1 MRHVIVME
9 HQEDWKEKFNM
20 EAEKIKQI
28 FGDCMIDIHHIG
40 STSVEGLKAKPI
52 IDIMPVVK
60 NINEIDAFNKQ
71 MKALG
76 YECCGEFGIPG
87 RRYFRKGGDQ
97 RTHHVHMF
105 QVDNHLDINRH
116 LAVRDFLR
124 ENEQMRERYGELQAS
139 LATQYPTDVE
149 AYMDGKDEFVKK
161 LEREALLHVYR
172 S

>member
-60 NINEIDAFNKQ
+60 NINEIDAFK
-71 MKALG
+71 
-76 YECCGEFGIPG
+76 P
-87 RRYFRKGGDQ
+87 
-97 RTHHVHMF
+97 
-105 QVDNHLDINRH
+105 
-116 LAVRDFLR
+116 
-124 ENEQMRERYGELQAS
+124 S
-139 LATQYPTDVE
+139 TDV
-149 AYMDGKDEFVKK
+149 
-161 LEREALLHVYR
+161 LPI
-172 S
+172 